1 MDKTF
6 NIIKLIKEGK
16 LSILENSPE
25 DIADAALEMDD
36 RLNGTWIE
44 AKEDQELQQVFWEI
58 VESDKYKRPPGVRIG
73 TKFLRKYQG
82 LCGE

>member
-25 DIADAALEMDD
+25 DIADSALEMDY
-36 RLNGTWIE
+36 RLNGKWIE
-44 AKEDQELQQVFWEI
+44 TKEDQELQQVFWLI

-73 TKFLRKYQG
+73 TNFLRKYQG
-82 LCGE
+82 LRGE